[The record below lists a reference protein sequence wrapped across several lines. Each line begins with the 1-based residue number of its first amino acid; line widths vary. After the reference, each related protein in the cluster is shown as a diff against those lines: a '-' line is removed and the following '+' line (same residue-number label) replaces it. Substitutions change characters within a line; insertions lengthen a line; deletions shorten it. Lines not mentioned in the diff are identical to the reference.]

1 MFRRRRSFRR
11 FGARFKRRR
20 RSLYP
25 HQGGAWSRAQF
36 CFINGHASSNGFS
49 DITWSDVLQIPF
61 HLGDPNIVGQ
71 DQLNSFARHIEVRAI
86 RCHVNGFYIPNTLS
100 VNGVFLDNQL
110 FAGIAIDNFSRD
122 STATPGVPLAS
133 TLFDPFVTQ
142 RPIKSLLS
150 TNSDDDQDTAQPV
163 RWLKREW
170 SLFNGGNIFT
180 SSSAFTATG
189 AQFSRSLNV
198 ARRFRLDDFT
208 GLYFVSAFRSS
219 AEEGQAVAY
228 DLQFAGCIWYRVSFG
243 R

>member
-11 FGARFKRRR
+11 FSSRFKRSR

-25 HQGGAWSRAQF
+25 HQGGRWSRAQF

-49 DITWSDVLQIPF
+49 DITWSDILQIPF
-61 HLGDPNIVGQ
+61 HLGDPNVIIG

-86 RCHVNGFYIPNTLS
+86 RANVSGLYIPNLTT
-100 VNGVFLDNQL
+100 VNGVFLDNQV
-110 FAGIAIDNFSRD
+110 FAGIALDNFDRS

-133 TLFDPFVTQ
+133 VLFDPFVTT
-142 RPIKSLLS
+142 RPLKSTLS
-150 TNSDDDQDTAQPV
+150 ANTDADQDTAQPV

-170 SLFNGGNIFT
+170 HLFNGGNIAS
-180 SSSAFTATG
+180 SSSAFTSTG
-189 AQFSRSLNV
+189 AQFNRNLNV

-219 AEEGQAVAY
+219 AEEGAAVAY
-228 DLQFAGCIWYRVSFG
+228 DLQWAGAIWYRVSFG